1 MITIF
6 KAMQLSFS
14 RAWIIGVLATALAL
28 VSGCSTV
35 RFAYNQAP
43 DLVYWWLDG
52 YVDISDSQE
61 AGARES
67 IAGWFKWH
75 RGTQLVDYAELLAR
89 AQRQALEPVTGAQVC
104 RWVDDVGVR
113 FDRAVERGIEAGSE
127 TMRTLSPEQLKH
139 IERKYAKVNT
149 EFTKDY
155 LQTSGEERLKASVQR
170 VVDRAEFFYGKLET
184 VQRDRIAQGVANS
197 PFDPEAWM
205 AERKLR
211 QQDVLQTLRRINAEH
226 ASLADTQAALK
237 GIYERTR
244 RSPRDAYRAYQQR
257 LAQTNCA
264 LAAEVHNLT
273 TPAQRREM
281 AKRLKAWETDARTL
295 AVL

>member
-1 MITIF
+1 MITMF
-6 KAMQLSFS
+6 KAMHLSFS
-14 RAWIIGVLATALAL
+14 RAWIIGVLASVLAL

-52 YVDISDSQE
+52 YVDFNDTQE
-61 AGARES
+61 IAAREA
-67 IAGWFKWH
+67 IGGWFKWH
-75 RGTQLVDYAELLAR
+75 RSTQLADYAELLAK
-89 AQRQALEPVTGAQVC
+89 AQRQALEPVTAAQVC

-113 FDRAVERGIEAGSE
+113 FDRAVEHGIDAGSE

-139 IERKYAKVNT
+139 LERKYAKVNA

-170 VVDRAEFFYGKLET
+170 VVDRAEFFYGKLEP

-197 PFDPEAWM
+197 PFDPQGWM
-205 AERKLR
+205 VERKLR
-211 QQDVLQTLRRINAEH
+211 QQEVLQTLHRLSTEH

-237 GIYERTR
+237 GIYDRTR
-244 RSPRDAYRAYQQR
+244 HSPRDAYRAYQQR

-281 AKRLKAWETDARTL
+281 AKRLKAWESDVRAL
-295 AVL
+295 AG